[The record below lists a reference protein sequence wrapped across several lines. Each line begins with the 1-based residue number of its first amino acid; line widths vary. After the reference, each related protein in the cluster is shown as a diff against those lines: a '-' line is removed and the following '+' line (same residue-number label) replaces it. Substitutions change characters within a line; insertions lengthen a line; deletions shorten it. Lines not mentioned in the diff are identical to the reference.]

1 MLDRFDFVDR
11 AAAVFGIHQ
20 PESMAEVAEAR
31 RRLVFDEL
39 LRVQLELVRRK
50 RRIERETAG
59 IAHEIAGELTDRF
72 IERLPFPLTN
82 AQQRAIGEIGADSN
96 SPDPCIVFCRAML
109 VPARHWW
116 RCTRSSRRCRVG
128 IRVR

>member
-1 MLDRFDFVDR
+1 MPTRGLDDPVPDGVLDRFDFVDR

-82 AQQRAIGEIGADSN
+82 AAAGDR
-96 SPDPCIVFCRAML
+96 
-109 VPARHWW
+109 
-116 RCTRSSRRCRVG
+116 
-128 IRVR
+128 